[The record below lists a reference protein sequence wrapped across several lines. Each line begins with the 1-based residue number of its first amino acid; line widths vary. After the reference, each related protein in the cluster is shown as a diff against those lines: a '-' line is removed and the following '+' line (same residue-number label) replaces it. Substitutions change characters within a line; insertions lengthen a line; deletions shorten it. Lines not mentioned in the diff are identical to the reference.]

1 MILAIFTKFIENFN
15 NNVKDSLYDIIP
27 LNYIFIFVI
36 VIFVLVAILVFST
49 LILPLFK
56 KSSKRLYNRY
66 LFLRNEM
73 KRVDTLYSQK
83 KIIFDEYVSLQFQNA
98 QEYYQIVKIL
108 SSDPKFKSKLQSYT
122 LQDNLSKPT
131 PPLKRP
137 LTKEEKDLQQI
148 EKLTSVLK
156 PKASNFTKEDIY
168 SVLLY
173 EGFEENIIQGVLR
186 ALVSQNVI
194 FSKVSSTEN
203 KKDLSSFLD
212 NLIKGKE
219 SDLKNQGETSQ
230 SISFDKNKD
239 NEFFKED
246 FKRKELNFDNI
257 KDVDYTF
264 KVEEEKEEKVG
275 FFKRLFGKKKKP
287 PVKASITEVD
297 SILKNIEKE
306 LKTKEI

>member
-36 VIFVLVAILVFST
+36 IIFVLVAILVFST

-56 KSSKRLYNRY
+56 KSSKRLYKRY
-66 LFLRNEM
+66 LFLRDEM

-122 LQDNLSKPT
+122 LQDNLSNPKP
-131 PPLKRP
+131 PSRKP

-156 PKASNFTKEDIY
+156 PRASDFTKEDIY

-173 EGFEENIIQGVLR
+173 EGFEENIIQSVLK
-186 ALVSQNVI
+186 ALVSQNVT
-194 FSKVSSTEN
+194 FSKISSTEN

-230 SISFDKNKD
+230 
-239 NEFFKED
+239 
-246 FKRKELNFDNI
+246 
-257 KDVDYTF
+257 
-264 KVEEEKEEKVG
+264 
-275 FFKRLFGKKKKP
+275 
-287 PVKASITEVD
+287 
-297 SILKNIEKE
+297 
-306 LKTKEI
+306 